1 MKIIGITGSISSG
14 KTTVANLLASKKYPL
29 FSADLVVSNL
39 YKKKNFNKVLIEK
52 FKLKSKKKINDKIKL
67 ILKKNKNDLYKLET
81 IIHPFVREKMIKFL
95 KKKNKLLFLEVPL
108 LIESKLN
115 KYFDNLIYV
124 GASKKLRL
132 KRYLQK
138 KNKKET
144 FILLDK
150 RQLSASY
157 KKKFCDH
164 IINNN
169 YSLEVLRKNVKKLM
183 ERYE

>member
-29 FSADLVVSNL
+29 FSADLVVSSL

-52 FKLKSKKKINDKIKL
+52 FKLKSKKKIKDQIKL

-124 GASKKLRL
+124 GASKKLIL
-132 KRYLQK
+132 KKYLQK
-138 KNKKET
+138 K
-144 FILLDK
+144 I
-150 RQLSASY
+150 
-157 KKKFCDH
+157 KKKHLFYWTKD
-164 IINNN
+164 N
-169 YSLEVLRKNVKKLM
+169 YLRRIKKNFVTT
-183 ERYE
+183 